1 MAKNPGR
8 PKKPGKTPKSRAHRP
23 DVQPIGPAL
32 AELLNPAI
40 NRGESGVGS
49 STGLQPPPDNSWDRR
64 AGGEAAAHRARAST
78 RDKSED
84 VARRDASD
92 IVPDGS
98 GVGSEK
104 AQQGFEEARQAHY
117 GTTAMVPKLDPEL
130 ARQLGLPTEEDDAE
144 ALALPPRSK
153 TEALGVRATAEAL
166 ETLIREG
173 RPEFRKEDGSAKVW
187 TPHRPPRPEKSEGGV
202 RFAIK
207 SDYEPKGDQPQAI
220 AELVEGISRNDRT
233 QVLLGVTGSGKT
245 YTMAKVIEATQ
256 RPALILAPNKTL
268 AAQLYGEFKGFFPD
282 NAVEYFVSYYD
293 YYQPEAYVPRTDTY
307 IEKDSSINEQIDR
320 MRHSATRALLERDD
334 VIIVASVSCIYGIG
348 SVETYTAMTFALKK
362 GERIDQRQLI
372 ADLVALQYKRTSAD
386 FARGT
391 FRVRGDVI
399 DIFPAH
405 YEDRA
410 WRVNL
415 FGDSVENIE
424 EFDPLTGHKQDELEF
439 IKVYA
444 NSHYVTPRPTLVQ
457 AIKAIKFE
465 LKQRLDQLNNQGRLL
480 EAQRLEQRTTFDLEM
495 MEATGSCA
503 GIENYSRYLTGRL
516 PGEPPP
522 TLFEY
527 VPDNALVFTDESHV
541 TIPQIGGMFRGDFRR
556 KATLAEYGFRL
567 PSCMDN
573 RPLRFEEWDMMR
585 PQSVAVS
592 ATPSGWELNESG
604 GVFVEQVIRPTG
616 LIDPPVDIRPART
629 QVDDLVGEVRATAA
643 AGYRSLVTVLTKR
656 MAEDLTEY
664 LHEQGIRVR
673 YMHSDIDTIER
684 IEIIR
689 DLRLGA
695 FDALVGINLLREGL
709 DIPECALVAI
719 LDADKEGFLRSET
732 SLIQT
737 IGRAARNVDGKVI
750 LYADTVTGSME
761 RAIAETNR
769 RREKQVEYNQ
779 ANGITPESVKKSIG
793 DILNS
798 VYERDHVLVEIGDR
812 GMTEDVIAIGHN
824 FEAVLA
830 DLEARMREAAAD
842 LNFEEAARLRDE
854 VKRLRATELAVV
866 DDPTVKQRVV
876 EGRAGAYA
884 GKRKYGEAANL
895 PEVVVRAGKYAKRG
909 ASRSGASSPSPR
921 PSRGEGWGE
930 GQVSGGASTSKVHKP
945 ELDEMHEP
953 ESLPYRASRSLP
965 EKPFGGASK
974 IIQPTNSRDSGP
986 EFGPSPRST
995 GGAPGKRGGWKRRG
1009 R

>member
-1 MAKNPGR
+1 MAKKPDT
-8 PKKPGKTPKSRAHRP
+8 PKKPAKSVKSPKAKPGAGRP
-23 DVQPIGPAL
+23 DVKPIGPAL

-40 NRGESGVGS
+40 NRGDAGMGSG
-49 STGLQPPPDNSWDRR
+49 TGLQPPPDNSRDRR
-64 AGGEAAAHRARAST
+64 SGGEAAVHRARKST
-78 RDKSED
+78 PKTFEGDSTPRPTPLQPYPQPVVAPYAPRLSEQK
-84 VARRDASD
+84 
-92 IVPDGS
+92 GL
-98 GVGSEK
+98 
-104 AQQGFEEARQAHY
+104 EEAPQANY
-117 GTTAMVPKLDPEL
+117 GTAASIPTLDPEL
-130 ARQLGLPTEEDDAE
+130 AKQLGLPTAEDDE
-144 ALALPPRSK
+144 DTTLARPVRNK
-153 TEALGVRATAEAL
+153 MEALGVKATADALEAL
-166 ETLIREG
+166 IRDG
-173 RPEFRKEDGSAKVW
+173 RPEFRKQDGGDKVW
-187 TPHRPPRPEKSEGGV
+187 TPHRPPRPDKSEGGV
-202 RFAIK
+202 RFELK
-207 SDYEPKGDQPQAI
+207 SHYEPRGDQPTAI
-220 AELVEGISRNDRT
+220 KELVEGIDRNDRT

-256 RPALILAPNKTL
+256 RPAIILAPNKTL
-268 AAQLYGEFKGFFPD
+268 AAQLYGEFKNFFPD

-362 GERIDQRQLI
+362 NERIDQRQLI
-372 ADLVALQYKRTSAD
+372 ADLVALQYKRTQHD
-386 FARGT
+386 FSRGT

-410 WRVNL
+410 WRINL
-415 FGDSVENIE
+415 FGDTVENIE

-439 IKVYA
+439 VKIYA
-444 NSHYVTPRPTLVQ
+444 NSHYVTPRPTLLQ
-457 AIKAIKFE
+457 AIKSIKDE
-465 LKQRLDQLNNQGRLL
+465 LKWRLDQLNNQGRLL
-480 EAQRLEQRTTFDLEM
+480 EAQRLEQRTTFDIEM

-503 GIENYSRYLTGRL
+503 GIENYSRYLTGRR

-527 VPDNALVFTDESHV
+527 VPDNALVFADESHV
-541 TIPQIGGMFRGDFRR
+541 SVPQIGAMFKGDFRR

-585 PQSVAVS
+585 PQTVAVS
-592 ATPSGWELNESG
+592 ATPSGWELQESG
-604 GVFVEQVIRPTG
+604 GVFAEQVIRPTG
-616 LIDPPVDIRPART
+616 LVDPPVDIRPART
-629 QVDDLVGEVRATAA
+629 QVDDLLGEVRATAA
-643 AGYRSLVTVLTKR
+643 AGYRSLITVLTKR
-656 MAEDLTEY
+656 MAEDLTEF

-737 IGRAARNVDGKVI
+737 IGRAARNVDGRVI
-750 LYADTVTGSME
+750 LYADQVTGSME
-761 RAIAETNR
+761 RAMAETNR
-769 RREKQVEYNQ
+769 RREKQVEYNV

-798 VYERDHVLVEIGDR
+798 VYEGDRVLVEIGDG
-812 GMTEDVIAIGHN
+812 GMADDAIAIGHN
-824 FEAVLA
+824 FETVLA
-830 DLEARMREAAAD
+830 DLETRMREAAAD

-866 DDPTVKQRVV
+866 DDPTIKQRGVAAR
-876 EGRAGAYA
+876 GGAYQ
-884 GKRKYGEAANL
+884 GTKKYGDAANL
-895 PEVVVRAGKYAKRG
+895 PARLDKAAQGKARG
-909 ASRSGASSPSPR
+909 KFASKAR
-921 PSRGEGWGE
+921 
-930 GQVSGGASTSKVHKP
+930 KP
-945 ELDEMHEP
+945 TLDEMGPGME
-953 ESLPYRASRSLP
+953 
-965 EKPFGGASK
+965 SK
-974 IIQPTNSRDSGP
+974 IFQPTNSRESGP
-986 EFGPSPRST
+986 EFGPAPRSS
-995 GGAPGKRGGWKRRG
+995 GGAPGHRGGWKKK
-1009 R
+1009 